1 MQEKISLFS
10 SLPLSRQVGI
20 VSPLRL
26 RSGAGGR
33 GIFFLPSPL
42 PDIASD
48 VTPLHKWRGGRG
60 RGIFFSPLSARGEG
74 LGERNFFLPSPLAE
88 RDWGRGNKKSQYD
101 LSHHFRRITLAI
113 WKKPCTF
120 VTLTQLNLLPTE
132 CHPSST
138 FLRKLFSSNNND
150 RRILRIHHCIFFDC

>member
-10 SLPLSRQVGI
+10 CLPLSRQVGI

-26 RSGAGGR
+26 RSGAGAR

-48 VTPLHKWRGGRG
+48 VTPLHKWRGGR
-60 RGIFFSPLSARGEG
+60 
-74 LGERNFFLPSPLAE
+74 
-88 RDWGRGNKKSQYD
+88 GRGNKKSQYD